1 MNTINVDKNKFD
13 RDGYVLLKGVFS
25 PDEIA
30 KLRETVYKQ
39 YEIDK
44 KKKLTFELYSCGIKE
59 MICIE
64 F

>member
-39 YEIDK
+39 YEIDSLLAEAK
-44 KKKLTFELYSCGIKE
+44 SQLQMLQLSLAH
-59 MICIE
+59 
-64 F
+64 